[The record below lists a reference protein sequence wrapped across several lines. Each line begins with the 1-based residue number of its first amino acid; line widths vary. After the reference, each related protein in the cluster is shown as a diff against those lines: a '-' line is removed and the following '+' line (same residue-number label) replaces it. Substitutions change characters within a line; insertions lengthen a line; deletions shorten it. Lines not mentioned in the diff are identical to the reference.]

1 MASFS
6 SKLKNRIEVYKREK
20 IQGKTGDTYEEVL
33 VKKLWAEIK
42 FQSGSIVNGEGDT
55 EANNTRFKIR
65 IRKTEIDATHIIKF
79 KGLVYEIDYI
89 YPDFKS
95 NSFIELFVKLK
106 TE

>member
-6 SKLKNRIEVYKREK
+6 SKLKNRIAVYERKK
-20 IQGKTGDTYEEVL
+20 VKGGLGSTYEDVFI
-33 VKKLWAEIK
+33 KNIWAEIK
-42 FQSGSIVNGEGDT
+42 FSSGSMTKGEGDT
-55 EANNTRFKIR
+55 ESNNTRFKIR
-65 IRKTEIDATHIIKF
+65 IRKTAIDTSHYIKY
-79 KGLVYEIDYI
+79 KDLLYEIEYI